1 MLDLLLSLN
10 PIVLHWIVI
19 AAKAL
24 GDPTMTIDEVTPPIA
39 PSGDLPP
46 AEVPSNLELLAQP
59 LIGLKTW
66 FLDKR

>member
-1 MLDLLLSLN
+1 M
-10 PIVLHWIVI
+10 I